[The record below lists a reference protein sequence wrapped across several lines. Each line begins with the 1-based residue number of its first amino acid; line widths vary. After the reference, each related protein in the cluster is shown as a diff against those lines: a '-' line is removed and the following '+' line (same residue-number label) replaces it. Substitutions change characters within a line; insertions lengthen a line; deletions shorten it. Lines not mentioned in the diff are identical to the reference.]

1 MMDLSV
7 TENFEKFSCNDFL
20 PLELDRKPDVL
31 DLHPLHMDSPGVSG
45 QLQAVVHRLRD
56 VLPVREDL
64 RQVPGAEDVPEENPV
79 VFNIMRTTSGT

>member
-1 MMDLSV
+1 MMDLSG

-20 PLELDRKPDVL
+20 PLELDGKPDVL
-31 DLHPLHMDSPGVSG
+31 DLHPLHMDSPGVRG

-79 VFNIMRTTSGT
+79 VFNITRTTSGT